1 MGYALASVLVILSAL
16 VPPVP
21 SGADVRHLVIS
32 SPQTTRKLDS
42 NLLRGI
48 PTRLCPSPDGTQVY
62 LRMSE
67 LDRWANET
75 IRHQLLPIRGDL
87 LIRLEGEPIWAFSY
101 WMWKSAPGAPGYP
114 AFRINLEAREELV
127 HTTNVPREG
136 NIGQHTAD
144 PNESL
149 DEVVRRAAQASQKT
163 HVETLY
169 LHGRIISTVV
179 NQHVVPG
186 RTFGWAPAPLGLI
199 AYVNDKGRLVLMDEA
214 GRTHEIS
221 GTRDVTLPAWTDD
234 GHRLLFLEHA
244 GKRFELRSVEVR

>member
-1 MGYALASVLVILSAL
+1 MGYALAWVLVVLSALLPRALSGADVRLVILSA
-16 VPPVP
+16 
-21 SGADVRHLVIS
+21 
-32 SPQTTRKLDS
+32 PQTTRKLDG
-42 NLLRGI
+42 NLLRGV

-62 LRMSE
+62 LRTSE

-75 IRHQLLPIRGDL
+75 IRHQLLTIRGDGL
-87 LIRLEGEPIWAFSY
+87 ARLEGEPTWAFSY

-114 AFRINLEAREELV
+114 AFRINLEAREELIR
-127 HTTNVPREG
+127 TTSVPREG

-199 AYVNDKGRLVLMDEA
+199 AYVNDKGRLVLMDGA

-234 GHRLLFLEHA
+234 GRRLLFLERA
-244 GKRFELRSVEVR
+244 GKRFELRQVEVR